1 MQEKELQL
9 MSGFLAVFFH
19 FITPILMLPLMLF
32 WPVVGIIMVPIAS
45 VLWFVCLFGY
55 IVNSPNQARV
65 VQFFGSYVGTVRQT
79 GFFWG
84 NPLYWKTY
92 VSLRGRTFETG
103 QTGTDEVKDPSTGK
117 VIQAAT

>member
-19 FITPILMLPLMLF
+19 FIYSILMLPLMLF

-65 VQFFGSYVGTVRQT
+65 VQFFGSMSAPFARPVFLGVLFTGRLMSRFAVEPSRQDRPAPT
-79 GFFWG
+79 
-84 NPLYWKTY
+84 
-92 VSLRGRTFETG
+92 R
-103 QTGTDEVKDPSTGK
+103 
-117 VIQAAT
+117 